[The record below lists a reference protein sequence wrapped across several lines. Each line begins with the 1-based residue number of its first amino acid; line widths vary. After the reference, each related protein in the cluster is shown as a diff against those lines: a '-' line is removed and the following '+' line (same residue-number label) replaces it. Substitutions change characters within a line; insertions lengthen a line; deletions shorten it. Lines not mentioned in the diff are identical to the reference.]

1 MKSSVIV
8 LAAAGLLACLAPVVS
23 AQPTAPGANVS
34 PAQIDAAEKTFQQN
48 ARTAFRTARR
58 TPAQRLTA
66 VQAAKPAA
74 AAGDLGATTTL
85 TPQAPYA
92 GGKAW
97 LNTPL
102 GIVDTGDGI
111 FTMMAYADEYGP
123 AGALDVVIK
132 TAPGKRYLVECAAL
146 TLGSNSVRA
155 TVFGGD
161 AANGVT
167 QQLAQATTDTS
178 KPGSVVSVVTPA
190 STSAYLR
197 VSLDVARGA
206 IDSSGQAVLVA
217 DKCEV
222 TPF

>member
-1 MKSSVIV
+1 MKTSVIV
-8 LAAAGLLACLAPVVS
+8 LAAAGLLACLTPVVS

-48 ARTAFRTARR
+48 ARTAFRAARR

-66 VQAAKPAA
+66 VQAAKHTTAA
-74 AAGDLGATTTL
+74 TDLGATVTL

-97 LNTPL
+97 LNTTL

-111 FTMMAYADEYGP
+111 VTMMAYADEYAP

-146 TLGSNSVRA
+146 TLGSNATRA
-155 TVFGGD
+155 TVYAG
-161 AANGVT
+161 A
-167 QQLAQATTDTS
+167 QQLAQTSANTAT
-178 KPGSVVSVVTPA
+178 PGSVVSVVTPA
-190 STSAYLR
+190 STAEYLR
-197 VSLDVARGA
+197 VSLDVARSA